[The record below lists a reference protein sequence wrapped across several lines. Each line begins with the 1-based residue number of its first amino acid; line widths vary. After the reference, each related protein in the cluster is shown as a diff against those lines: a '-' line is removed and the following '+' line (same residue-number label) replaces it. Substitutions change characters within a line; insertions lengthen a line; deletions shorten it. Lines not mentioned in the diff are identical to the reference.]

1 MKKFLFVM
9 PLSLI
14 LVASCQKEIPTKLS
28 GYFYTTDSS
37 ASELPL
43 RLFFDGKEIGNLPY
57 INQSIETLGSIDSA
71 FKSKTL
77 PFAFM
82 SGKHF
87 IQAKTIKDSVVAS
100 AEFSFIFKKNKS
112 EMSTTSPVGASG
124 GFFIDKDKEAAI
136 YLSSTLKR

>member
-43 RLFFDGKEIGNLPY
+43 RLFFDGKEIGNLP
-57 INQSIETLGSIDSA
+57 
-71 FKSKTL
+71 
-77 PFAFM
+77 
-82 SGKHF
+82 
-87 IQAKTIKDSVVAS
+87 
-100 AEFSFIFKKNKS
+100 
-112 EMSTTSPVGASG
+112 
-124 GFFIDKDKEAAI
+124 
-136 YLSSTLKR
+136 